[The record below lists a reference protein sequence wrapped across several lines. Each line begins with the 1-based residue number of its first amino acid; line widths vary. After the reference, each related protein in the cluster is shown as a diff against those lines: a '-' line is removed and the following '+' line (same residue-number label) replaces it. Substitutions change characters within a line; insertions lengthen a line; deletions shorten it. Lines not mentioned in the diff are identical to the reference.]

1 MDIIKNI
8 YVPEKWVTL
17 LMITIVAVGCKKE
30 IPDPFAHFNNQLAC
44 KINGGEWK
52 FNDNRYSGFYDLN
65 PFANRKYL
73 YLVYSNGNQAIR
85 FHINP
90 PYRPGKIYLNH
101 DTHPASAFPEDYAS
115 FFNTYNDLTPDEYY
129 VTNAFDTGEID
140 FITMDTINKKIK
152 AKFFFTGKDSRSGRK
167 ISVTDG
173 YLEYH
178 Q

>member
-8 YVPEKWVTL
+8 SVPKGS
-17 LMITIVAVGCKKE
+17 MILPVIIILAIGCKKE
-30 IPDPFAHFNNQLAC
+30 IPDPFARFNNQLVC
-44 KINGGEWK
+44 KINGGEWRL
-52 FNDNRYSGFYDLN
+52 NENRYSGFYVN
-65 PFANRKYL
+65 PFANRKYI

-101 DTHPASAFPEDYAS
+101 DTHPASTFPEDYAS
-115 FFNTYNDLTPDEYY
+115 FLNTYGDLAPDEFY
-129 VTNAFDTGEID
+129 VTNASDTGEID

-152 AKFFFTGKDSRSGRK
+152 AKFFFTGKDSRSGKK
-167 ISVTDG
+167 IAVTDG
-173 YLEYH
+173 YLECH

>member
-1 MDIIKNI
+1 M
-8 YVPEKWVTL
+8 EKKPFIPKTWL
-17 LMITIVAVGCKKE
+17 LLLVIPIFCARCKKDN
-30 IPDPFAHFNNQLAC
+30 IQSSFAGLNNQLVC
-44 KINGGEWK
+44 KINGSEWRL
-52 FNDNRYSGFYDLN
+52 NENRYSGFYVN
-65 PFANRKYL
+65 PFANRKYI

-90 PYRPGKIYLNH
+90 PYRPGIIYLDH
-101 DTHPASAFPEDYAS
+101 VTHPASTFPEDYAS
-115 FFNTYNDLTPDEYY
+115 FLNTYGDLTPDEFY
-129 VTNAFDTGEID
+129 VTNASDTGEID

-152 AKFFFTGKDSRSGRK
+152 AKFFFTGKDSRSGKK